1 MAYDLESKIKKLLS
15 LSKSNELLNYW
26 TQNDIIKRINN
37 IESNNSIPSRHSEL
51 LAYMYQGSGIK
62 IQGLSEEEATKFYK
76 KSYDIWKTIW
86 YSNEQKDD
94 IDYIKQ
100 LFYLVSTGVI
110 SNSLA
115 EVRMILMEIDLNG
128 YLNNQD
134 ITEWPK
140 YLENRVYLIILI
152 LLRKKDGWNDI
163 QLVDKVIDNIQKVQ
177 QDKEDLYLEKL
188 EGEDLY
194 DTICWIGSLLNI
206 LEAVE
211 HYKKYILTGKP
222 ENIEKVITRYCIDS
236 QALLKQANRSDRNF
250 IFILIEKV
258 LKKMIGISL
267 WSSISG
273 ISEKID
279 EYVKMLTDESNEKPI
294 FELWP
299 SQQQAISKNLFD
311 INKTAIVVQMPTSA
325 GKTLIA
331 KFYIL
336 QTLNLYANAKIA
348 YIVPTRALVNQVK
361 RDLRYDFSKI
371 GINVEI
377 SIPYNDIEGM
387 EDQLLLKDTDI
398 IITTPEKLDILMK
411 SKHPFVDQL
420 KLLVV
425 DEAHGLQEDN
435 RGAKL
440 ELLLAMLRKEH
451 RNLRM
456 LMLSP
461 FIKNANNISEW
472 LSGDRGHEIF
482 VDWKPSQQFTGS
494 YALDKIKRNGKYVG
508 EVTYMPSSLN
518 TMYSSEFKV
527 KINDSTRKNMTKTEQ
542 SMYIAEKYEKLGGV
556 LILCIKKKIAENLI
570 EKFLYRDELNKEKL
584 NKLKFLLNLVEKEMG
599 EECLLYKCIR
609 RGCAYHHS
617 SLPLII
623 REEIEEAISR
633 QLITIVAATT
643 TLAQGM
649 NFPISTV
656 IFQGVN
662 IPSSGYSRKMTTSE
676 FWNIAGR
683 AGRALVDKEGH
694 IIVICNNDTD
704 KEDFEFYLRCKNQE
718 VISSL
723 LDMLK
728 NVPED
733 GISEYWI
740 RQCKELSAL
749 LQYIHHILLI
759 DPNIEIDDL
768 LRGSLVYHQ
777 LEENNDRELAE
788 KLVRLTQN
796 YINKLERELKRKKL
810 MESIDKTGLSSVSMN
825 MLLSKL
831 GKEALEINDKIL
843 FNDNDT
849 NLEKLI
855 DIINEIPEINLSLY
869 NSKGFSAELVARITK
884 DWVKGKTLREIAS
897 NIDDNGKNKTLDEKI
912 NMCGDYIYSKLINNL
927 PWGMSAVQRARSIV
941 KGKEE
946 RDSNI
951 LVPSYIYFGVKTEEA
966 VAFCMLGVPRFAAEE
981 MGEYWRRHNGKINM
995 ENLNLLK
1002 LWMKSL
1008 DKENWINCFKDKN
1021 KGEISYNLWK
1031 KNN

>member
-1 MAYDLESKIKKLLS
+1 MICDLESKINKLLS
-15 LSKSNELLNYW
+15 LSKTNELLTYW
-26 TQNDIIKRINN
+26 TKNDILKRINN
-37 IESNNSIPSRHSEL
+37 IESNNIVPSRHSEL

-62 IQGLSEEEATKFYK
+62 IQNLSEDEAVKFYK

-86 YSNEQKDD
+86 YSNKDKDD

-100 LFYLVSTGVI
+100 LFYLVSTGII
-110 SNSLA
+110 SDSLA
-115 EVRMILMEIDLNG
+115 EVRMILMEIDLDK
-128 YLNNQD
+128 YLIEQD
-134 ITEWPK
+134 ETEWTK
-140 YLENRVYLIILI
+140 YLEDRVYLIILI

-163 QLVDKVIDNIQKVQ
+163 KLVDKIIENIQIAQKS
-177 QDKEDLYLEKL
+177 KEDIYLSKL
-188 EGEDLY
+188 DREDLY
-194 DTICWIGSLLNI
+194 DEICWIGSLLNI

-211 HYKKYILTGKP
+211 YYKKYILTGKP
-222 ENIEKVITRYCIDS
+222 ENIEKIITRYCIDS
-236 QALLKQANRSDRNF
+236 QELLKQANRSDRNF

-258 LKKMIGISL
+258 LKKMVSISL
-267 WSSISG
+267 WASVSG

-279 EYVKMLTDESNEKPI
+279 EYIKLLTDETNNKPI

-299 SQQQAISKNLFD
+299 SQQQAISKNIFD
-311 INKTAIVVQMPTSA
+311 TNKTAIVVQMPTSA

-361 RDLRYDFSKI
+361 RDLRYDFGRI
-371 GINVEI
+371 GINVDI

-398 IITTPEKLDILMK
+398 IITTPEKLDILVK
-411 SKHPFVDQL
+411 SKHPFVEQL

-425 DEAHGLQEDN
+425 DEAHGLQEYD

-451 RNLRM
+451 RNLRI

-461 FIKNANNISEW
+461 FMKNADNISQW
-472 LSGDRGHEIF
+472 LSGDRGHEVF

-494 YALDKIKRNGKYVG
+494 YTLDKIKRNGRYTG
-508 EVTYMPSSLN
+508 EITYIPSSLN

-527 KINDSTRKNMTKTEQ
+527 RINDSKRKNITKTEQ
-542 SMYIAEKYEKLGGV
+542 SIYIAEKYEKLGGV
-556 LILCIKKKIAENLI
+556 LILCVKKIIAEGLI
-570 EKFLYRDELNKEKL
+570 KKFLYRDVLKKEKL
-584 NKLKFLLNLVEKEMG
+584 DELKFLLDLVEKEMG
-599 EECLLYKCIR
+599 KECLLYESIR

-623 REEIEEAISR
+623 REEIEEAISK

-694 IIVICNNDTD
+694 IIVICNNDSD
-704 KEDFEFYLRCKNQE
+704 KEDFEKYLRYKNQE

-723 LDMLK
+723 LNMLE

-733 GISEYWI
+733 GINKYWI
-740 RQCKELSAL
+740 RQHKELSAL

-777 LEENNDRELAE
+777 LEANNDRELGE
-788 KLVRLTQN
+788 KLLRLTQN
-796 YINKLERELKRKKL
+796 YIYKLDNELKRKKL
-810 MESIDKTGLSSVSMN
+810 MESIDKTGLSSISMN
-825 MLLSKL
+825 MLLIKL
-831 GKEALEINDKIL
+831 GRETIEIDDKIL
-843 FNDNDT
+843 FDYNDT
-849 NLEKLI
+849 KLERLI

-869 NSKGFSAELVARITK
+869 NSQGFSAKLVASITK
-884 DWVKGKTLREIAS
+884 DWVNGKTLREIAS
-897 NIDDNGKNKTLDEKI
+897 NIDIGKSSELDEKI
-912 NMCGDYIYSKLINNL
+912 NVCGEYIYSKLINNL
-927 PWGMSAVQRARSIV
+927 PWGMSAVQRASSIV
-941 KGKEE
+941 RGKEGHYN
-946 RDSNI
+946 NI
-951 LVPSYIYFGVKTEEA
+951 LVPSYIYFGVSTEEA

-981 MGEYWRRHNGKINM
+981 MGEYWRRHNGKINI
-995 ENLNLLK
+995 EKVSLLK
-1002 LWMKSL
+1002 VWMKSL
-1008 DKENWINCFKDKN
+1008 N
-1021 KGEISYNLWK
+1021 
-1031 KNN
+1031 